1 MLLRTTLSTNKQF
14 FASNPLMDPATENRV
29 GEPLREIPLQD
40 RQLISDAALR
50 KSVEKYSGVSRYKT
64 GKWLVDAP
72 TMTRT
77 EFRRTVIQLKDSNH
91 RALSSFLDAVNEN
104 GTIIQFEEEK
114 VKTQKNQKR

>member
-1 MLLRTTLSTNKQF
+1 
-14 FASNPLMDPATENRV
+14 MDPATENRV